1 MAPFGSQNKVD
12 KVVWKASSYTPLS
25 TSDSETG
32 TALGPEIRSSI
43 SKAQRLL
50 PWILHIL
57 LILTYTAIYILS
69 FQRNTNNDS
78 LGIPYVQKVFEVNP
92 HLNKSTARIY
102 TGAPSDELEA
112 AWHKLMR
119 YANIRVPE
127 SEIRR
132 LDRMENSVRFTDGSG
147 YFGQMT
153 VFHHLHCIKRIHKFL
168 NVEHYWPNATAEEL
182 FLLRAHNFHCLD
194 TLRQA
199 IMCHGDTSLITF
211 KWGTKQPVP
220 SANWSTPHT
229 CRSWEALEEWNK
241 ERFVD
246 VFQPGLVVH
255 PKFGPA
261 YGTLS
266 DREGTGTVIE

>member
-1 MAPFGSQNKVD
+1 
-12 KVVWKASSYTPLS
+12 
-25 TSDSETG
+25 
-32 TALGPEIRSSI
+32 
-43 SKAQRLL
+43 
-50 PWILHIL
+50 
-57 LILTYTAIYILS
+57 
-69 FQRNTNNDS
+69 
-78 LGIPYVQKVFEVNP
+78 
-92 HLNKSTARIY
+92 Y
-102 TGAPSDELEA
+102 TGEPSEELEI
-112 AWHKLMR
+112 AWHKLLQN
-119 YANIRVPE
+119 ANIRVPE
-127 SEIRR
+127 VEIKR
-132 LDRMENSVRFTDGSG
+132 LDRLENSVRFTDGSG

-168 NVEHYWPNATAEEL
+168 HVEHYWPNATADEL

-229 CRSWEALEEWNK
+229 CRSWEALDEWNK

-255 PKFGPA
+255 P
-261 YGTLS
+261 
-266 DREGTGTVIE
+266 

>member
-1 MAPFGSQNKVD
+1 MFSSD
-12 KVVWKASSYTPLS
+12 TASTPPSFVALRNIAS
-25 TSDSETG
+25 TAE
-32 TALGPEIRSSI
+32 L
-43 SKAQRLL
+43 
-50 PWILHIL
+50 
-57 LILTYTAIYILS
+57 
-69 FQRNTNNDS
+69 
-78 LGIPYVQKVFEVNP
+78 QKVFEVNP
-92 HLNKSTARIY
+92 HLNQSTARIY
-102 TGAPSDELEA
+102 TGVPSDELEE

-127 SEIRR
+127 KDIKR
-132 LDRMENSVRFTDGSG
+132 LDRMDNSVRFTDGSG

-241 ERFVD
+241 ERFVN

-261 YGTLS
+261 YGAPS
-266 DREGTGTVIE
+266 EREGTGTVIE